1 MFLSLAIISHCLVL
15 VLCFLIW
22 ASLAK
27 YLYSSSEFM
36 NVMVNYDQ
44 VPLSMHD
51 FDCLTS
57 VCLLPDDFGYSNDLP
72 HTLDSESGHDRIRPV
87 MMRRWMSSSFVMFVY
102 NLSLTQSSF
111 LL

>member
-1 MFLSLAIISHCLVL
+1 
-15 VLCFLIW
+15 
-22 ASLAK
+22 
-27 YLYSSSEFM
+27 M

-87 MMRRWMSSSFVMFVY
+87 MMKRWMSSSFAMFVY